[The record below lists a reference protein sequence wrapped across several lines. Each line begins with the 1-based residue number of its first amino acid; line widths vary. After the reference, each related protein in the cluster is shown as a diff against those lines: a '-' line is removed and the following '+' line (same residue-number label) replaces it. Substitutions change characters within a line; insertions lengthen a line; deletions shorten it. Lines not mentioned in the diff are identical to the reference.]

1 VTNYQVVWIGPVH
14 KNSGLGIAS
23 RAYVQALR
31 RQGVNVS
38 VGDTPRGNANQG
50 KKKILI
56 YHHPPH
62 TINFKKERAYF
73 DHIIL
78 NTVWETTRLPNVWIP
93 YMNKFDAVCV
103 PTYHNKQAMQNS
115 GVTVPIFIV
124 PHGVDTKGYTP
135 TNKKITLRKYNHR
148 FVFVS
153 VFGFQHRK
161 NPETLLRAYWEEF
174 SATDN
179 VLLIIKTDGCTEH
192 ENEQSIKNKIRR
204 YKQSLGIN
212 KQTAPIILS
221 ARHMNSQKLKGM
233 YTRAQAFVL
242 PTRGEGVG
250 LPFLESLASG
260 TPVIATGWGGHMD
273 FLTSNNSFLLPYKL
287 RNPVLSMNSRHAI
300 SREFRELFAQK
311 GQRWAEVD
319 VRSLRQKMR
328 LAYNNPQLCKTKGRR
343 GRQDV
348 LKLTWNRAGVSLKQ
362 AIEEVI
368 RTNHNRK

>member
-1 VTNYQVVWIGPVH
+1 MTNYQVLWKGPVH

-31 RQGVNVS
+31 RQGVHVM
-38 VGDTPRGNANQG
+38 VGSESRGNPNQG
-50 KKKILI
+50 IKKILI
-56 YHHPPH
+56 YHAPPH

-73 DHIIL
+73 DRIIL
-78 NTVWETTRLPNVWIP
+78 NTVWETTRLPNIWIP

-103 PTYHNKQAMQNS
+103 PTVHNKQAMQNS
-115 GVTVPIFIV
+115 GVTIPIFIV
-124 PHGVDTKGYTP
+124 PHGVDTREYTP
-135 TNKKITLRKYNHR
+135 TNKKITLQKYNNR

-174 SATDN
+174 SVTDN
-179 VLLIIKTDGCTEH
+179 VLLIIKTDGCTEL

-204 YKQSLGIN
+204 YKQSLSLD
-212 KQTAPIILS
+212 KQTAPIIIT
-221 ARHMNSQKLKGM
+221 ARPMNSQTLKGM

-260 TPVIATGWGGHMD
+260 TPVIATGWGGQMD

-287 RNPVLSMNSRHAI
+287 RNPALSMNSQHAI
-300 SREFRELFAQK
+300 SRRFRELFAQK

-319 VRSLRQKMR
+319 VRSLKQKMR
-328 LAYNNPQLCKTKGRR
+328 LAYNNPLLCEAKGHQ

-348 LKLTWNRAGVSLKQ
+348 LKLTWDRAGISLKQ

-368 RTNHNRK
+368 RTNRNRK